1 MLFPIFAYTV
11 YAERAVGA
19 KVKHYNRRK
28 QIMMWL
34 GIVIMVLGFIGT
46 LVFAKMRQQPPAAG
60 CAVLM
65 IVGLGIYMWFYLNP
79 PPDRS
84 GEYYAMAV
92 AAKIAKLP
100 EVANAKV
107 WIASDIA
114 GEYSKNIQEA
124 YKAAGGKAEWKS
136 ASSPE
141 SGMMDE
147 KVFAEIIKSCGK
159 DDVVIVD
166 VSVMENADTLKKMLK
181 DANSP
186 KFFFTNNASSFG
198 GFSAKEIDGH
208 FQKGKIIGMIAY
220 QQNIDKE
227 FKPSK
232 SDLEEAFNKR
242 FIVITKD
249 NFKDNKDKIGL
260 MEGK

>member
-1 MLFPIFAYTV
+1 
-11 YAERAVGA
+11 
-19 KVKHYNRRK
+19 
-28 QIMMWL
+28 MMWL

-147 KVFAEIIKSCGK
+147 KVFAEMKARDERDSNRSSAPLKPAEGAHIIDTSTYKLEDSLA
-159 DDVVIVD
+159 VI
-166 VSVMENADTLKKMLK
+166 LPL
-181 DANSP
+181 
-186 KFFFTNNASSFG
+186 
-198 GFSAKEIDGH
+198 IDGL
-208 FQKGKIIGMIAY
+208 Q
-220 QQNIDKE
+220 
-227 FKPSK
+227 
-232 SDLEEAFNKR
+232 
-242 FIVITKD
+242 
-249 NFKDNKDKIGL
+249 
-260 MEGK
+260 